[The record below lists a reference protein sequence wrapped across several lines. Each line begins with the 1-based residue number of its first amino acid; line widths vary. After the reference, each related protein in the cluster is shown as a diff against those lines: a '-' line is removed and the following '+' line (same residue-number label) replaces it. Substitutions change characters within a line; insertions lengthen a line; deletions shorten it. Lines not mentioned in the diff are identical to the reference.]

1 MNGQRTNK
9 VFVGITQPGTNI
21 VICTAGISGKTNT
34 IIVVKVTEVTLLPL
48 GSVLD
53 GNPKAGGGLRI
64 FPDKTTPTDTIQRNR
79 ILVRARI
86 TPPVPGI
93 PIYFKSFDVTDPTPD
108 LTIDPNGTAGNDNLG
123 SPQAGTLIS
132 ATASTGLSGTAGVEF
147 NVTMQPGDNF
157 RIAAACKASALAP
170 LTVADPSAPGYIEA
184 NGNQVAV
191 FAGRISPMLTV
202 WRKLYY
208 EVDTMDRPTFAQNT
222 WTAEWKDLTPQKV
235 SGVGLGTY
243 QIKLKNI
250 KRNGDVDGYA
260 SSDAEFDGG
269 WVRLS
274 MPDTETGYVIARLV
288 SYEGSLFFPITGTAT
303 IVIDFP
309 FTPSATSGTCYF
321 CDDDIDKSTFMAGI
335 WGSSPFSSLDTSLM
349 IPAYAE
355 AYVEPTNNPAWN
367 DLGIV
372 FERNTSTDLGGNCYE
387 KIGEK
392 KSINGAPG
400 YRTVT
405 IGYLFQPSHGEDGDP
420 PAGGIVTTGYT
431 PVETIMASP
440 YDKRTAVFAAVT
452 AADADRGKLLSEA
465 DTPEKITVVHEVC
478 HTIRGFGHSTTGIMK
493 AVPEAG
499 DTQFAPQD
507 IRAIRQK
514 F

>member
-1 MNGQRTNK
+1 
-9 VFVGITQPGTNI
+9 
-21 VICTAGISGKTNT
+21 
-34 IIVVKVTEVTLLPL
+34 
-48 GSVLD
+48 
-53 GNPKAGGGLRI
+53 
-64 FPDKTTPTDTIQRNR
+64 
-79 ILVRARI
+79 
-86 TPPVPGI
+86 
-93 PIYFKSFDVTDPTPD
+93 
-108 LTIDPNGTAGNDNLG
+108 
-123 SPQAGTLIS
+123 
-132 ATASTGLSGTAGVEF
+132 
-147 NVTMQPGDNF
+147 
-157 RIAAACKASALAP
+157 
-170 LTVADPSAPGYIEA
+170 
-184 NGNQVAV
+184 
-191 FAGRISPMLTV
+191 
-202 WRKLYY
+202 
-208 EVDTMDRPTFAQNT
+208 
-222 WTAEWKDLTPQKV
+222 
-235 SGVGLGTY
+235 
-243 QIKLKNI
+243 
-250 KRNGDVDGYA
+250 
-260 SSDAEFDGG
+260 
-269 WVRLS
+269 